1 MKHVKHIILH
11 LVFNLSSNI
20 LTYNV
25 LLAVDLVVHLGVHAV
40 HVGVHLV
47 PAGVHLATNFL
58 CVHSVNIV
66 ILHLLT
72 VKLIHTAKHLAA
84 NLVLKLVLPHHVVPL
99 MLLLELV

>member
-11 LVFNLSSNI
+11 LVFDLWNNL
-20 LTYNV
+20 LTSNV
-25 LLAVDLVVHLGVHAV
+25 LLAVDLVILNYIK
-40 HVGVHLV
+40 
-47 PAGVHLATNFL
+47 PATHFL
-58 CVHSVNIV
+58 CVHSINIV

-72 VKLIHTAKHLAA
+72 VKLVHTAEHLAA